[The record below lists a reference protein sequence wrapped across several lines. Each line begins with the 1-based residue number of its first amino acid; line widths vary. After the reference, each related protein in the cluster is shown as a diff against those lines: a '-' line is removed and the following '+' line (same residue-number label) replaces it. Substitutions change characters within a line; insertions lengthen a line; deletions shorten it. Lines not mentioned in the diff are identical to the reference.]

1 VKRLLPLA
9 SALLVVLPQGDLSAE
24 PIDAAFPSVVKVGRA
39 KSPAPSERLDPA
51 RRSRSNVLLP
61 AQPTE
66 LWRKSMGAL
75 AHAPVVLP
83 DGGLV
88 VALSSPEIARLA
100 ADGTEIS
107 RVRIG
112 AAPALRAP
120 VVLPSG
126 GVAVLTGA
134 PSVVFLSPSGKLAAT
149 VALPRGSFAVQSAG
163 GLPDGFASIVATDDG
178 AVIVAAG
185 RSLLSVDAS
194 GRVAARATL
203 PERVVSDPLEQGG
216 GLLVV
221 GESGG
226 VYRVAVPAE
235 PMKIGVLVGA
245 AIGTAALVDERTL
258 IALAQPNRIVS
269 LDLKSGVAVTRVG
282 DSAFAMFDTPPAVAA
297 DGTAWLTTVEGFLV
311 GYDASGAELS
321 RVQLDRNASPPGGL
335 LSVRPPGLAGVGM
348 PFPARLGTVV
358 DRAGAV
364 AFSRPQGRIGVRDT
378 AGKIVVAV
386 ERGCTTP
393 LSITPTAPRKML
405 AACREGTL
413 IMLGDAPNDA
423 PAAEPEPP
431 KAPDAAGTPKKS
443 E

>member
-1 VKRLLPLA
+1 MKRRFSLA
-9 SALLVVLPQGDLSAE
+9 AALLLVAPRDLAAE
-24 PIDAAFPSVVKVGRA
+24 PVDAAFPSVVKVGRA
-39 KSPAPSERLDPA
+39 KSPAASERLDSA

-61 AQPTE
+61 TQPSE
-66 LWRKSMGAL
+66 LWRKSVGAL

-83 DGGLV
+83 NGDLV
-88 VALSSPEIARLA
+88 IALGSPEIARLG
-100 ADGTEIS
+100 ADGSEIS

-134 PSVVFLSPSGKLAAT
+134 PSVVFLSPSGKLVAT
-149 VALPRGSFAVQSAG
+149 VALPRASFTVQAAG
-163 GLPDGFASIVATDDG
+163 ALPDSFASIVATDDG
-178 AVIVAAG
+178 AVVVAAG
-185 RSLLSVDAS
+185 RSLLTVDAS

-203 PERVVSDPLEQGG
+203 PERVASDPLEQGG

-221 GESGG
+221 GEAGG

-235 PMKIGVLVGA
+235 PRKIGVLVGA
-245 AIGTAALVDERTL
+245 AIGTGALVDERTL
-258 IALAQPNRIVS
+258 IAQALPNRIVS

-282 DSAFAMFDTPPAVAA
+282 DSAFAMFDTPPAIAV
-297 DGTAWLTTVEGFLV
+297 DGTAWLTSVEGFLV
-311 GYDASGAELS
+311 GYDASGAELA
-321 RVQLDRNASPPGGL
+321 RVQLDRNAAPPGGL
-335 LSVRPPGLAGVGM
+335 FALRPPGMAGLGM
-348 PFPARLGTVV
+348 QAVARLGTVV

-393 LSITPTAPRKML
+393 LSITPTAPKKML
-405 AACREGTL
+405 IACREGLL
-413 IMLGDAPNDA
+413 IMVGDAPDDA
-423 PAAEPEPP
+423 KAAEPEPDKP
-431 KAPDAAGTPKKS
+431 PAAPGTPKKS
-443 E
+443 D